1 MIFSS
6 VYYEGELV
14 FCKDAITNNINFDGL
29 WLVIDLL
36 GGAVPDQEDPDG
48 YCARETMAIRGIH
61 HEDPFRALNPPL
73 YQTSTFTFPD
83 MESVD
88 RVLGGQENGY
98 VYSRS
103 GNPTVSRFEGVISL
117 LEGGES
123 SRAFASGMGAISST
137 LIHLSKGGREIFFPR
152 YIYSGTRAFIHKFLI
167 PWGVPVRWFDPREPD
182 WLDDLASQITHESGC
197 VFVES
202 PSNPTMDI
210 LDLDGLSTKCR
221 AAGVPLVVDN
231 TFASPALQNPLAT
244 GAELVIHSATK
255 YLGGHGDLL
264 GGVVTGRS
272 DRIRSLA
279 MEEGSFLGATLSP
292 FNAWLLLRGIKT
304 LFLRMNAHSDN
315 AMALAKFL
323 SGHSRV
329 KGVHYPG
336 LSSHPG
342 HDIARRQMKRFGGML
357 SFEVESAE
365 GARLLCDRLKLLRIG
380 VSLGDPES
388 LIEHPF
394 SMSHRMLA
402 PKERSDSG
410 ITPGL
415 LRMSVGLEEA
425 EDLIRDLDRALSG

>member
-1 MIFSS
+1 
-6 VYYEGELV
+6 
-14 FCKDAITNNINFDGL
+14 
-29 WLVIDLL
+29 
-36 GGAVPDQEDPDG
+36 
-48 YCARETMAIRGIH
+48 MAIRGIH

-88 RVLGGQENGY
+88 RVLGGQESGY

-103 GNPTVSRFEGVISL
+103 GNPTLSRFEGVLSL
-117 LEGGES
+117 LEGGED
-123 SRAFASGMGAISST
+123 SRAFASGMGAISAT
-137 LIHLSKGGREIFFPR
+137 LIHLAKGGREVFLPR
-152 YIYSGTRAFIHKFLI
+152 YIYSGTRAFIHRFLI
-167 PWGVPVRWFDPREPD
+167 PWGVPVRWFDSREPD
-182 WLDDLASQITHESGC
+182 WLDTLAARMSRGSGC

-210 LDLDGLSTKCR
+210 LDLEALSKTCR
-221 AAGVPLVVDN
+221 SVGVPLVVDN
-231 TFASPALQNPLAT
+231 TFASPALQNPLST
-244 GAELVIHSATK
+244 GADLVIHSATK

-264 GGVVTGRS
+264 GGVVTGAAN
-272 DRIRSLA
+272 RIKALS

-315 AMALAKFL
+315 AMALANFL
-323 SGHSRV
+323 SDHPKV
-329 KGVHYPG
+329 KAVHYPG

-342 HDIARRQMKRFGGML
+342 HDVARRQMKRFGGML
-357 SFEVESAE
+357 SFEVQSAE
-365 GARLLCDRLKLLRIG
+365 VARLMCDRLKLVRIG

-394 SMSHRMLA
+394 SMSHRMLD
-402 PKERSDSG
+402 PKERGDAG

-415 LRMSVGLEEA
+415 LRMSVGLEGVQ
-425 EDLIRDLDRALSG
+425 DLIRDLDRALSG